1 MKKKILLFAGLMLSA
16 FLIACSNDTD
26 AQLGSQ
32 VNSQTETQSETQN
45 NTESDKDTSTAT
57 EDKTPETS
65 ESLDVEV
72 PWNQIGLEPTDKIT
86 VTYEDEKIVSLCIE
100 GIRYVEGTAHPWTE
114 IYGITIDKK
123 NNSVLRLKDF
133 IPSQFD
139 LTEQIEAECYDVAY
153 GVYYDWDKTKILESI
168 EKELKWDDWTD
179 YYLNYY
185 VDETYVNIIVP
196 TELSDYSILRVKRTD
211 QSGTSALDP
220 TVSEKELTLM
230 QKVLFNQAEF
240 YGNIDSYEKEYG
252 WHKVEE
258 IYGYEWNAPRFGVLD
273 FDKDGKDEVYVYYG
287 DALILHEEDGVI
299 YGYVEPYRGL
309 SNVCTDGTFIG
320 SGGAADNDLMGN
332 VQFHKHEMTYDII
345 TSTCMDL
352 SAEEYTRYYKNAG
365 WWSDDAIEITAE
377 EYAQIMDQ
385 YQKEVNV
392 MHNLTTSTLLE
403 YVK

>member
-1 MKKKILLFAGLMLSA
+1 MVKKSIWLVVLMLSA
-16 FLIACSNDTD
+16 SLIACGNDTD
-26 AQLGSQ
+26 AQPGPQ
-32 VNSQTETQSETQN
+32 GNSQTESQSETQN
-45 NTESDKDTSTAT
+45 NTE
-57 EDKTPETS
+57 EETPETS
-65 ESLDVEV
+65 ESPDVEV

-86 VTYEDEKIVSLCIE
+86 VAYEDEKIVSLCIE
-100 GIRYVEGTAHPWTE
+100 GVRYVEGTAHPWTE

-168 EKELKWDDWTD
+168 EKELKWDDWTE

-211 QSGTSALDP
+211 QSGASALDP

-240 YGNIDSYEKEYG
+240 YGNIDPYEKEYG

-309 SNVCTDGTFIG
+309 LNVCTDGTFIG
-320 SGGAADNDLMGN
+320 SSGAADNDLIGN
-332 VQFHKHEMTYDII
+332 VQFHKHEMTYDTI

-352 SAEEYTRYYKNAG
+352 TTEEGTRFYKNAG
-365 WWSDDAIEITAE
+365 HWSEDAVEITLE
-377 EYAQIMDQ
+377 EYQEIMSH
-385 YQKEVNV
+385 YQKERNEE
-392 MHNLTTSTLLE
+392 HKLTTESIID